1 MPQELAV
8 NKKDLKEL
16 ILSDQV
22 REQLMSALPR
32 YYNPDQFAVI
42 VRTALNKNPRLAG
55 CTPDSFLVAMMTA
68 AQMGIAPDGRHGH
81 LIPRWNKKLEKDEA
95 AFQPHYK
102 GLVALNPSQQ

>member
-42 VRTALNKNPRLAG
+42 VRTALNKIHAWL
-55 CTPDSFLVAMMTA
+55 D
-68 AQMGIAPDGRHGH
+68 
-81 LIPRWNKKLEKDEA
+81 
-95 AFQPHYK
+95 
-102 GLVALNPSQQ
+102 ALQTVSSWR